1 MKIGY
6 VRVSTTDQN
15 TARQDELM
23 KTLGVERVFIDRLS
37 GKDTNRPQ
45 FQEMMSFI
53 RAGDTLVVESY
64 SRLSRST
71 TDLLKIVDELN
82 EKGVQ
87 FISQKEQIDT
97 TTPAGKFMLSVFA
110 SIYQF
115 ERETLLERQK
125 EGIKIAKEQG
135 KYRGRKRIEVDWD
148 QFKTVYTVWKSG
160 ECKAVEAAK
169 ELGLEMATFYRRVK
183 EFEKAN
189 PALSRA
195 VKDGSKESKAESKF
209 DAVE

>member
-6 VRVSTTDQN
+6 VRVSTKEQN
-15 TARQDELM
+15 TVRQDELM

-45 FQEMMSFI
+45 LQEMMGFI

-71 TDLLKIVDELN
+71 TDLLKIVDDLN

-97 TTPAGKFMLSVFA
+97 TTPAGKFMLAVFA

-115 ERETLLERQK
+115 ERDTLLERQK
-125 EGIKIAKEQG
+125 EGITEAKKAG
-135 KYRGRKRIEVDWD
+135 KYKGRKRIEVDWD
-148 QFKTVYTVWKSG
+148 QFKTVYDQWKSG
-160 ECKAVEAAK
+160 GCKAVEAAK
-169 ELGLEMATFYRRVK
+169 MLDLQKATFYRRVK
-183 EFEKAN
+183 EFEKEN
-189 PALSRA
+189 PELSKG
-195 VKDGSKESKAESKF
+195 VNLS
-209 DAVE
+209 